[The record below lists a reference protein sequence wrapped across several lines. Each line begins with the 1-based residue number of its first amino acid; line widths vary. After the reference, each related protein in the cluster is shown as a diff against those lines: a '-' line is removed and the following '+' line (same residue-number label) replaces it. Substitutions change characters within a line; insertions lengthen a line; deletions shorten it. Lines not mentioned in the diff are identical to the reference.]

1 MLVRPSSVAIAN
13 SDSDDSE
20 LYKLTIRYLDH
31 PTSDDMGKGTY
42 KDMLDLA
49 KRLVDMILKLKFV
62 GYKVS
67 LHVVRADVFNVLA
80 QDVRFAYGKTTVVCS
95 LRILPA

>member
-1 MLVRPSSVAIAN
+1 MLAPLYSNEST
-13 SDSDDSE
+13 DSTVEDSG
-20 LYKLTIRYLDH
+20 LYKLTIRYLDQ

-42 KDMLDLA
+42 KDMLELA

-62 GYKVS
+62 GHKVS
-67 LHVVRADVFNVLA
+67 LHVVRADVFNILA